1 MRVEDEQVRET
12 AYGTGGFFPPSELT
26 RALALDLMEARARI
40 ATLEA
45 EAEDLLEAAQ
55 PGTDYAM
62 EERCDLCGKAFREE
76 RGEWRGRA
84 CPLNHDDA
92 ILAAQIAEFV
102 RRNGGGA

>member
-1 MRVEDEQVRET
+1 MRVDDEQVGVT
-12 AYGTGGFFPPSELT
+12 AYGTGGFFPPSRLA
-26 RALALDLMEARARI
+26 RALARDLLRALGRI

-55 PGTDYAM
+55 PGTVFAM
-62 EERCDLCGKAFREE
+62 EERCDLCGKGFREE

-92 ILAAQIAEFV
+92 TLAARLAKMAE
-102 RRNGGGA
+102 GGA